1 MLDAIRARP
10 GIKPPVLLS
19 FGCATPEG
27 LFNLEELELR
37 SHWMPALQAR
47 ISVDAGDPGAG
58 WRIGNPVQAITAE
71 DIRDPAG
78 VAYLCGPPGMVRAA
92 REHLER
98 LGLDPANIHAEQFVA
113 SE

>member
-1 MLDAIRARP
+1 
-10 GIKPPVLLS
+10 
-19 FGCATPEG
+19 
-27 LFNLEELELR
+27 
-37 SHWMPALQAR
+37 
-47 ISVDAGDPGAG
+47 
-58 WRIGNPVQAITAE
+58 
-71 DIRDPAG
+71 